1 MPRVRRLRSA
11 KLAPA
16 RHAGARAVLPGGAQV
31 SARATY
37 IRIDDDTL
45 RRVERH
51 VAELQHA
58 TEATVTQSDAL
69 RDLIRRGLDE
79 ADVERGR
86 RARRRR

>member
-1 MPRVRRLRSA
+1 MSD
-11 KLAPA
+11 
-16 RHAGARAVLPGGAQV
+16 RAV
-31 SARATY
+31 Y
-37 IRIDDDTL
+37 IRLDDDTL

-51 VAELQHA
+51 GTELQDA
-58 TEATVTQSDAL
+58 TEAKVTQSDAL